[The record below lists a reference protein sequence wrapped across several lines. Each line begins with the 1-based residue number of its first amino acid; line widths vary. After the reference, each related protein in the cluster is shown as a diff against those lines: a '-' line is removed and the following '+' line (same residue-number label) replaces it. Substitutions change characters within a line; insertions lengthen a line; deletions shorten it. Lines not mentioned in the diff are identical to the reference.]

1 LKQHCKYCGNYL
13 VLAGAKPIY
22 KGGKHIGDNY
32 YFECKKGHKEDIKEL
47 IGKTFEVLRG
57 KDIKKKLPMLN
68 DFNLAMVK
76 GIILGKLK

>member
-1 LKQHCKYCGNYL
+1 MEDATKIALDNLGNYL
-13 VLAGAKPIY
+13 KYLATKEDIS
-22 KGGKHIGDNY
+22 
-32 YFECKKGHKEDIKEL
+32 KEDIKEL
-47 IGKTFEVLRG
+47 IGKTFEVLRD